1 MKTKF
6 KLKQCLDI
14 IPRDFCLKYFLKVR
28 KRNEFQKKS
37 SKFWVLKI
45 AGKTYTSILV
55 PLFRSEKDLV
65 LLVMPNFHFSAYC

>member
-1 MKTKF
+1 M
-6 KLKQCLDI
+6 L
-14 IPRDFCLKYFLKVR
+14 
-28 KRNEFQKKS
+28 EKKC

-65 LLVMPNFHFSAYC
+65 LLVMPTIRQQNSKSSFNFYYDWCFFLLCIPACYTSKAT

>member
-1 MKTKF
+1 MF
-6 KLKQCLDI
+6 EFL
-14 IPRDFCLKYFLKVR
+14 FLKL
-28 KRNEFQKKS
+28 EKKC

-65 LLVMPNFHFSAYC
+65 LLVMPTVFFDFMKTRYILQLMSPELVKSTLLS